1 MRNSVYLVA
10 LIIFVS
16 SCSRNPVN
24 NIFDDAKKHDK
35 SLVVSLPGWMIRGGI
50 KQATKNEDIDEA
62 IEDISKIE
70 GALRGARVLV
80 ASDLPPTLLQNLN
93 NQSRTLDQKGYSS
106 YISVKNKGLN
116 FNLYGFE
123 KKDKLKDLFFYG
135 STKENEIILVRLET
149 DISTKDFERIAKKV
163 QTTTN
168 LK

>member
-1 MRNSVYLVA
+1 MRNFLYLVI
-10 LIIFVS
+10 LIIFIS

-35 SLVVSLPGWMIRGGI
+35 SFAVSLPGWMIRGGI

-62 IEDISKIE
+62 IEDLSKIE
-70 GALRGARVLV
+70 GALKGARVLV

-93 NQSRTLDQKGYSS
+93 NQSRILDQKGYSS

-123 KKDKLKDLFFYG
+123 KKDKLRDLFFYG
-135 STKENEIILVRLET
+135 STKENEIIMVRLET

>member
-1 MRNSVYLVA
+1 MRNSLYLVA
-10 LIIFVS
+10 LIILVS
-16 SCSRNPVN
+16 SCARNPIN

-35 SLVVSLPGWMIRGGI
+35 SFAVSVPGWMIRGAI
-50 KQATKNEDIDEA
+50 KQATKNEDLDEA
-62 IEDISKIE
+62 IEDLSKIE

-93 NQSRTLDQKGYSS
+93 TQSRVLDQKGYNA

-135 STKENEIILVRLET
+135 STKENEIIMVRLET

-168 LK
+168 IK